1 MIPMKKEKSI
11 IKETIVI
18 PAGLAM
24 TKGGKI
30 NKDNQEEEENDD
42 AEW

>member
-1 MIPMKKEKSI
+1 MLPMKKEKSI
-11 IKETIVI
+11 IKEKIEI

-24 TKGGKI
+24 VKGGTI
-30 NKDNQEEEENDD
+30 LNDNEDNDD

>member
-1 MIPMKKEKSI
+1 MKKEKSI
-11 IKETIVI
+11 IKETIGV

-30 NKDNQEEEENDD
+30 TNDNEEEEENDD

>member
-11 IKETIVI
+11 IKETIEI

-30 NKDNQEEEENDD
+30 TNDNTNNDNNDD
-42 AEW
+42 EEW

>member
-1 MIPMKKEKSI
+1 MKKEKSI
-11 IKETIVI
+11 IKETIEI

-30 NKDNQEEEENDD
+30 NNDNQEEEENDD

>member
-1 MIPMKKEKSI
+1 MLPMKKEKSI
-11 IKETIVI
+11 IKSTIAI

-30 NKDNQEEEENDD
+30 TNDNEEEDNDD